1 MKILGI
7 RSEIRALSHEL
18 VSLRRDFH
26 AHPELGFCERR
37 TAKIVEDY
45 LLSLGLEVTRCAKTG
60 VVGLLRGTA
69 SGKTIMLRC
78 DMDALPI
85 EEQTDLPFK
94 SLNPGVMHA
103 CGHDGHVAMLL
114 VAAKVLSQ
122 HRTEFSGT
130 IKFVFQPNEEEAGA
144 GLMIAEGVLEN
155 PTCDAAFG
163 LHLWSPIST
172 GKIGIVSGPIMASSY
187 YFKLTISGKGG
198 HGGAPHTAINPID
211 VATHV
216 LEAIRSFQTSENNA
230 LDPMV
235 VSIGSIHAGT
245 KAIIIPEVL
254 EMEGSIRCLHHDDA
268 VVRER
273 MKKRIEHVCE
283 AHRCSGRLEYQCG
296 NSMLNNDPE
305 MTTLAMKVA
314 ALVVG
319 EENLQTQDV
328 RVMLGDDFA
337 EFSNKIPGVYCFVGT
352 GNVEKRTNIEHH
364 NPQFDID
371 EDSLPIG
378 AEMYVRLALEY
389 LKSS

>member
-1 MKILGI
+1 MLF
-7 RSEIRALSHEL
+7 RSDS
-18 VSLRRDFH
+18 
-26 AHPELGFCERR
+26 
-37 TAKIVEDY
+37 
-45 LLSLGLEVTRCAKTG
+45 
-60 VVGLLRGTA
+60 
-69 SGKTIMLRC
+69 
-78 DMDALPI
+78 
-85 EEQTDLPFK
+85 
-94 SLNPGVMHA
+94 
-103 CGHDGHVAMLL
+103 
-114 VAAKVLSQ
+114 
-122 HRTEFSGT
+122 
-130 IKFVFQPNEEEAGA
+130 
-144 GLMIAEGVLEN
+144 
-155 PTCDAAFG
+155 
-163 LHLWSPIST
+163 
-172 GKIGIVSGPIMASSY
+172 
-187 YFKLTISGKGG
+187 
-198 HGGAPHTAINPID
+198 
-211 VATHV
+211 
-216 LEAIRSFQTSENNA
+216 
-230 LDPMV
+230 MV
-235 VSIGSIHAGT
+235 VLIGSIHAGT